1 MTSFFL
7 SSARRAAMAGLLAA
21 GCLGATGAFAQSSG
35 DAAATPAPAAAA
47 PAADAA
53 PASPHT
59 FTANVTLATEYRY
72 RGLMQTNR
80 HPAIQGGFDYAHE
93 SGFYVGNWNS
103 NISWLSDSSSQV
115 SAPIE
120 MDFYGGFKNTFA
132 LAGLDWNYDVGVL
145 QYYYPGDYPTGFTRP
160 HTTELYGG
168 IGSGPVFLKYSHAL
182 TNLFGFNDSKNSFYI
197 DLSANVPLNFWDL
210 TFNAHVGY
218 QKVQHVTDASYT
230 DWKVGLTK
238 DLGKG
243 FSLAVAYIDTNAN
256 RSVYTNTSGRYVGRA
271 TAWASLTKS
280 F

>member
-1 MTSFFL
+1 M
-7 SSARRAAMAGLLAA
+7 
-21 GCLGATGAFAQSSG
+21 
-35 DAAATPAPAAAA
+35 
-47 PAADAA
+47 
-53 PASPHT
+53 
-59 FTANVTLATEYRY
+59 
-72 RGLMQTNR
+72 
-80 HPAIQGGFDYAHE
+80 
-93 SGFYVGNWNS
+93 GNWNS

-218 QKVQHVTDASYT
+218 QKVQHVTDASAS
-230 DWKVGLTK
+230 GLEGGA
-238 DLGKG
+238 DQGLGKELLAGGGVHRHQREPLGVHQYQRALRGPRHRLGLAHQDFLIHRLLAGAPCGDAPRRKPMKLIIAVIKPFKLDEVREALSDVGVSGITVTEVKG
-243 FSLAVAYIDTNAN
+243 FGRQKDTPSCTGV
-256 RSVYTNTSGRYVGRA
+256 RSTLSTSCPR
-271 TAWASLTKS
+271 
-280 F
+280 